1 MLRHILLIAW
11 YYLHGFEQNSVEA
24 FFLHMLRR
32 KMWVTAG
39 MRLFCVY
46 ANRKMAMVLT
56 NFLAM
61 FPFVTCVKESEN
73 QPNGFVESHRKSQP
87 SPFQKV
93 KA

>member
-11 YYLHGFEQNSVEA
+11 YYLHWADQA
-24 FFLHMLRR
+24 FCLRMLRR

-39 MRLFCVY
+39 MRLLWVY
-46 ANRKMAMVLT
+46 ANRKMAVVST
-56 NFLAM
+56 NFSAM
-61 FPFVTCVKESEN
+61 FPSVICVKESEN
-73 QPNGFVESHRKSQP
+73 QANGFLESRRKSQP